1 MISYGCVLSI
11 VYCMCKWFSLGL
23 RFTMTFSS
31 LMGSS
36 IEQRM
41 KLKVGL
47 FVEQRTNLKANSI
60 HLGHVGPNVFS
71 VFQMKN
77 IFGVL

>member
-1 MISYGCVLSI
+1 
-11 VYCMCKWFSLGL
+11 
-23 RFTMTFSS
+23 MTFSS